1 MTTSEEI
8 HLLCLGISIAV
19 RLDPRALRTP
29 LGTTPADP
37 AGPDT
42 PASSAGEARED
53 AAPKD
58 SPAEDSAVLCH

>member
-29 LGTTPADP
+29 LGTTPAD
-37 AGPDT
+37 AADPDT
-42 PASSAGEARED
+42 PASSAGGARKD
-53 AAPKD
+53 TVPKE
-58 SPAEDSAVLCH
+58 SPAEDAAVLCF